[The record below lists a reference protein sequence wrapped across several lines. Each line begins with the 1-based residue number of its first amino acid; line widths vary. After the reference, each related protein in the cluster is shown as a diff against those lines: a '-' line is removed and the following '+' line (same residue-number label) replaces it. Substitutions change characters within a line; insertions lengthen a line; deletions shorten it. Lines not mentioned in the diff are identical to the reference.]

1 MGAEA
6 SFRKVGSF
14 DDLALKV
21 QKKRKERTLQNEGNH
36 GKEKNSLSAHCSSSS
51 FILWEPLEP
60 SFIGEAQ
67 KNGPTRK
74 CKGWFFQL
82 SVGDGDVSIGQPS
95 PTLER
100 LRLGLEI
107 SPAMTNPGVG
117 FAHKIPGK
125 NRKLALKHVAVP

>member
-1 MGAEA
+1 MGKKKIHSLLTAPPPPL
-6 SFRKVGSF
+6 FCGSRSSRHL
-14 DDLALKV
+14 LARPK
-21 QKKRKERTLQNEGNH
+21 
-36 GKEKNSLSAHCSSSS
+36 
-51 FILWEPLEP
+51 
-60 SFIGEAQ
+60 

-74 CKGWFFQL
+74 CKGWFFFQL

-107 SPAMTNPGVG
+107 SPAMTIPGVG

>member
-1 MGAEA
+1 MNPYVFKIGIAIFSFFAWRNKTHNISGDTLVGSDAELWEEVARRVGAEA

-36 GKEKNSLSAHCSSSS
+36 GKEKNSLSGHCSSSS

-67 KNGPTRK
+67 KKWPNTKMQRLV
-74 CKGWFFQL
+74 FF
-82 SVGDGDVSIGQPS
+82 
-95 PTLER
+95 
-100 LRLGLEI
+100 
-107 SPAMTNPGVG
+107 PAFCGRWG
-117 FAHKIPGK
+117 
-125 NRKLALKHVAVP
+125 R